1 MSNSI
6 QAPDQLPWDPNC
18 TRFPRLN
25 ELPQLPN
32 APEGA
37 AWVWGKDDQL
47 GRLNLLTPQR
57 VKESAKEIQ
66 SGELVRLDLPLNVPA
81 TPAADR
87 EVFQHTIKTLI
98 PDIAFDDTYAL
109 NTQSSTQWDG
119 FRHCAHFQTKLFY
132 NGASSTDFVG
142 DASNLRCSIHH
153 WANHGIAGRGIL
165 LDYRH
170 YALTHNKS
178 YDPYTPHEITFS
190 ELEACAKY
198 QKLNLLPQSQG
209 GDIRI
214 GDILLI
220 RSGFVETYYAQ
231 SPAERYATATRSHEN
246 LDFAGLSRE
255 EEMREWLHDC
265 YFAGVAGDSPTFEA
279 WPVQGMN
286 HLHQSLLA
294 LWGIPIGEMWDLER
308 LAELCRERG
317 RWTFFLT
324 SAPANVPGG
333 VGSHANA
340 TAIL

>member
-1 MSNSI
+1 MSNSV

-18 TRFPRLN
+18 TKFPRLN

-57 VKESAKEIQ
+57 VKESAQEIQ
-66 SGELVRLDLPLNVPA
+66 TGEMVRLDLPLNVPA
-81 TPAADR
+81 KPAADR

-98 PDIAFDDTYAL
+98 PDIAFDDTYTL

-119 FRHCAHFQTKLFY
+119 FRHCAHFQSRLFY

-153 WANHGIAGRGIL
+153 WASHGIAGRGIL

-178 YDPYTPHEITFS
+178 YDPYTPLEITFS

-214 GDILLI
+214 GDILLV
-220 RSGFVETYYAQ
+220 RSGFVEKYHAQ